1 MPAVHAAP
9 KHHIAVEVIAETPF
23 LSTTA
28 NRLLDG
34 VSVMS
39 HSHSYHS
46 VGTVWAPRCHWE
58 NDLTS
63 TVIVPGRLVALVRLS
78 SQEQSLMAT
87 AITSHLDS
95 GNMLAQRSILLGQW
109 PDLCPTVLQCIWD
122 INIWFQTVWR
132 CKPAVS
138 PWQLKS
144 PAWGEEPEPEGDV
157 ITSAAFLQ
165 NTSHLETAGHPNP
178 RKSYRTQSSV
188 SQKAQSSIVP
198 CLRR

>member
-9 KHHIAVEVIAETPF
+9 KRHIAVEVIAETPF

-28 NRLLDG
+28 NRLLDR

-39 HSHSYHS
+39 HSHSYHR

-58 NDLTS
+58 NGLTS
-63 TVIVPGRLVALVRLS
+63 TVIVPGCLVALVRLS
-78 SQEQSLMAT
+78 SQEQSLTAT
-87 AITSHLDS
+87 AITLILGTCWHREA
-95 GNMLAQRSILLGQW
+95 GTLLGQW

-157 ITSAAFLQ
+157 ITSGSFSTEYLSPG
-165 NTSHLETAGHPNP
+165 NSRSP
-178 RKSYRTQSSV
+178 KSKNVLPYT
-188 SQKAQSSIVP
+188 I
-198 CLRR
+198 